1 LAAVVLAIT
10 GAEAIYADLGHF
22 GRNPIAL
29 AWLLLVYPACT
40 LSYFGQGASIL
51 ANPDAIRAP
60 FFLLV
65 PAWAQLPMVLLATA
79 ATVIASQAVIT
90 GAFSVARQ
98 AVQLGYLPRLRILH
112 TSSQTI
118 GQIYVP
124 YVNWGLMIAVVAL
137 VLAFQTSA
145 ALAYAFGMAVTG
157 TIIITTLLLF
167 YLARTQWRWP
177 LWRVLLVGGP
187 ILAVEGLFLAANL
200 TKLVHGAWLPLLI
213 GVALFTVFTTW
224 QRGRQLVTARRE
236 AAEGPLRAFVDDL
249 HEHRLPVQ
257 RVPDTAVFLNRGR
270 ETAPL
275 AMRSNVRHNHVLH
288 ERVVIVAVETIPVPV
303 VRLEEGAVVDDL
315 GYTDDGIAHVTISV
329 GYMQQA
335 DVPSVLAA
343 IPDESFESPIDFEN
357 ASYFLSTI
365 EIEMGDGDQRTAERG
380 LGMPR
385 WRRRLFVAI
394 AGLTADAAEYF
405 NLPRDRT
412 VIIGYRIPV

>member
-1 LAAVVLAIT
+1 
-10 GAEAIYADLGHF
+10 
-22 GRNPIAL
+22 
-29 AWLLLVYPACT
+29 
-40 LSYFGQGASIL
+40 
-51 ANPDAIRAP
+51 
-60 FFLLV
+60 
-65 PAWAQLPMVLLATA
+65 
-79 ATVIASQAVIT
+79 
-90 GAFSVARQ
+90 
-98 AVQLGYLPRLRILH
+98 
-112 TSSQTI
+112 
-118 GQIYVP
+118 
-124 YVNWGLMIAVVAL
+124 
-137 VLAFQTSA
+137 
-145 ALAYAFGMAVTG
+145 LAYAFGMAVTG

-187 ILAVEGLFLAANL
+187 ILALEGLFLAANL

-249 HEHRLPVQ
+249 HERRLPVQ

-275 AMRSNVRHNHVLH
+275 AMRSNVKHNHVLH
-288 ERVVIVAVETIPVPV
+288 ERVVIVVIETVPVPV
-303 VRLEEGAVVDDL
+303 VRPEELAVVDDL

-365 EIEMGDGDQRTAERG
+365 DIEIERGDGDQRTAKRAS
-380 LGMPR
+380 GMPR

-405 NLPRDRT
+405 NLPRGRT
-412 VIIGYRIPV
+412 VIIGSRIPL